1 MCDPYLAAKFLHLF
15 AVILMVGATVIN
27 GLIHGQAKVS
37 TPREASALLKAV
49 LLINRAIMGP
59 SLLIV
64 PLSGYWLMTL
74 TGYGRAEIWLSI
86 SVVLSILLIAAY
98 LLGLR
103 LERRLHEI
111 ANQAVTAHDGVL
123 PAAYDRTFLK
133 AAPIGFGAL
142 VMSIAAFSLMIFK
155 PF

>member
-1 MCDPYLAAKFLHLF
+1 MPDLYLAAKFLHFL

-27 GLIHGQAKVS
+27 GLIHGQAKGS
-37 TPREASALLKAV
+37 TPLEASALLKTV
-49 LLINRAIMGP
+49 LLINRLIMGP
-59 SLLIV
+59 SLLAI

-74 TGYGRAEIWLSI
+74 TGYALADKWLSI
-86 SVVLSILLIAAY
+86 SVVLSVTLIAAY

-103 LERRLHEI
+103 LERQLHGI
-111 ANQAVTAHDGVL
+111 ANRSAASRESVL
-123 PAAYDRTFLK
+123 PAEYSRTFLK

-142 VMSIAAFSLMIFK
+142 LMSLAALSLMLFK